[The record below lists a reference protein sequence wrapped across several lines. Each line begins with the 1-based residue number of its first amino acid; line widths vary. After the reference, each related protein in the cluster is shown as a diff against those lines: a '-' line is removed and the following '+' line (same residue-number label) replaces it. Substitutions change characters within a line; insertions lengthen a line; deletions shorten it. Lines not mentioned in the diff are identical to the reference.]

1 MVKWI
6 DRRKPDMARV
16 KIIKT
21 EKRMNMSNHLSA
33 GISRQ
38 FVYECAWKWVKN
50 REVVGKSASKN

>member
-1 MVKWI
+1 MV
-6 DRRKPDMARV
+6 RV